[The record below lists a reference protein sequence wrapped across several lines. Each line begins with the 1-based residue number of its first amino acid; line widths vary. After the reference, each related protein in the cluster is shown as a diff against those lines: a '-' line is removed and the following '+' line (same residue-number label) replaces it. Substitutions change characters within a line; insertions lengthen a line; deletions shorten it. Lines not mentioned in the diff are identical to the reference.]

1 MHGLWITSIFST
13 LVSTCVLVIIF
24 SQNPKSAM
32 LNSGIVKQQG
42 KLETLN
48 TQHMNQVFLRVM
60 VEKQVVQAT
69 KVVEDLEAKV
79 AKMGSELEKRKSEHE
94 ACEAEKVIHFSFI
107 KAILE

>member
-1 MHGLWITSIFST
+1 
-13 LVSTCVLVIIF
+13 
-24 SQNPKSAM
+24 M

-48 TQHMNQVFLRVM
+48 TQHINQVFLRMM

-69 KVVEDLEAKV
+69 KVVEDLEATV
-79 AKMGSELEKRKSEHE
+79 AKMGSELKKKKLENE
-94 ACEAEKVIHFSFI
+94 ACEAEKVISFSFV